1 VRRLSREHVRVPLD
15 EQRTSHRCGALLL
28 RQRVRL

>member
-1 VRRLSREHVRVPLD
+1 MRVPLD
-15 EQRTSHRCGALLL
+15 EQRTSHRCGPLLL